1 MRIFFR
7 ELQIRTAKVR
17 DGGLPFFVFRVMNI
31 VQHQCIIDPPRLGL
45 HASFGGFFWPDSK
58 LNAGG
63 KP

>member
-1 MRIFFR
+1 MREI
-7 ELQIRTAKVR
+7 IRRNSETQKMHKTLEKNR
-17 DGGLPFFVFRVMNI
+17 DI

>member
-17 DGGLPFFVFRVMNI
+17 DGGLPFFVFGVMNI

-45 HASFGGFFWPDSK
+45 HASFGGFF
-58 LNAGG
+58 LA
-63 KP
+63 